1 LKKNYGFGGMEYYSY
16 EQNEAIL
23 KALKQILNNVG
34 SVELDF
40 LGKFLI
46 KLSENPKHANKLYEE
61 LEELGY

>member
-1 LKKNYGFGGMEYYSY
+1 MEYYSY